1 MGTRTTTRTR
11 RFDALAHRRSLTNK
25 NPTLMNKT
33 QITQGSRPPRRSD
46 DPAPCTRTRRWV
58 TTTSGR
64 GSWHTAQRRNACHA
78 TLRSAPAAA
87 HARRAT
93 RRGARFYTGMLKQHW
108 RLHIRTQ
115 PEQPALKR
123 MMSWSGASTC
133 GWSHR
138 WRPAQPALASPDPS
152 DAQSC
157 SPLRARPVS
166 GSDQEPY
173 SGSCQ
178 RSTLAADCGGLTGG
192 VGWVK
197 RLSQASLSVLSLLS
211 RRPPAQCWPSST
223 CWRKL
228 WMGKKTSRVALTPMS
243 MS

>member
-1 MGTRTTTRTR
+1 MYAYTALGNHYLWPWKLAYRTASQCLPCHPAIGSSGRTR
-11 RFDALAHRRSLTNK
+11 ATSHQARRPALLSQLYRHVEATLALAHPNT
-25 NPTLMNKT
+25 
-33 QITQGSRPPRRSD
+33 
-46 DPAPCTRTRRWV
+46 ART
-58 TTTSGR
+58 
-64 GSWHTAQRRNACHA
+64 A
-78 TLRSAPAAA
+78 
-87 HARRAT
+87 
-93 RRGARFYTGMLKQHW
+93 
-108 RLHIRTQ
+108 
-115 PEQPALKR
+115 R

-138 WRPAQPALASPDPS
+138 WRPAQPALASPDPR

-223 CWRKL
+223 C
-228 WMGKKTSRVALTPMS
+228 
-243 MS
+243 